1 MGRVL
6 AGRPPSSERGGGA
19 AGECN
24 TGNPAATPA
33 GRACG
38 GFEPSGFLEALGDA
52 GREGYV
58 MRFNW
63 KFFAQ
68 RFAQMLLTL
77 WIIVTILFFLFRLM
91 PGNPLVAYIDPTF
104 TQEQQVILIR
114 QFGLDKPLW
123 QQYFVYLGNLLKGE
137 LGDSFFY
144 KDPVVDVVW
153 KVLPNTVYL
162 MLLSLVIAYVIGV
175 LGGIALAWRRGQRS
189 ETVGIVLTLLTR
201 SSPEFWVGMI
211 LLAVFSFKLHWFP
224 SGGSS
229 PAGIVYG
236 SELEKLLSPSFWH
249 HMFLP
254 ALTLALYLL
263 GLPLLLM
270 RSSMLDVL
278 GEAYV
283 DMARMKGLSDR
294 RIMFKYAARNAALP
308 VVTAMA
314 VGVGYAIGGNVV
326 VETVFSWPGLG
337 RLLIKA
343 VSASDY
349 PLSQG
354 AFLLIAA
361 VMVLMNFVAD
371 ILYSVLDP
379 RVSLE
384 SKGASL

>member
-1 MGRVL
+1 MRV
-6 AGRPPSSERGGGA
+6 
-19 AGECN
+19 
-24 TGNPAATPA
+24 
-33 GRACG
+33 
-38 GFEPSGFLEALGDA
+38 
-52 GREGYV
+52 
-58 MRFNW
+58 NW

-68 RFAQMLLTL
+68 RLGQMLLTL
-77 WIIVTILFFLFRLM
+77 WIIVTILFFIFRLM

-104 TQEQQVILIR
+104 TQEQQELLMR

-123 QQYFVYLGNLLKGE
+123 RQYLVYVGNLMKGE

-162 MLLSLVIAYVIGV
+162 MFTSLVIAYVIGV
-175 LGGIALAWRRGQRS
+175 LGGIALAWKRGERF
-189 ETVGIVLTLLTR
+189 ETLGIVFTLLTR
-201 SSPEFWVGMI
+201 SSPQFWVGMI
-211 LLAVFSFKLHWFP
+211 LLAIFSFKLQWFP

-229 PAGIVYG
+229 PAGVVYP
-236 SELEKLLSPSFWH
+236 SELAKLLSPSFWR

-254 ALTLALYLL
+254 AVTLALYLL
-263 GLPLLLM
+263 GLPLLIM

-283 DMARMKGLSDR
+283 DMARMKGLSDAR
-294 RIMFKYAARNAALP
+294 VMFKYAARNAALP

-314 VGVGYAIGGNVV
+314 VGIGYAIGGNVV
-326 VETVFSWPGLG
+326 IETVFSWPGLG
-337 RLLIKA
+337 RLLVKA

-361 VMVLMNFVAD
+361 VMVIMNFVAD
-371 ILYSVLDP
+371 ILYSLLDP